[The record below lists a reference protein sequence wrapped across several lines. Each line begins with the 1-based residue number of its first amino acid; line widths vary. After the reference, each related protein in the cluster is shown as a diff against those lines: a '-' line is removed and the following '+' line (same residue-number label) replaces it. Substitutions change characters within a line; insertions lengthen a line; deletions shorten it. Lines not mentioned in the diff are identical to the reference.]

1 MSLTSRWTCHALIAA
16 SLLIIPACSSSSSE
30 SNWNFTIDNQTA
42 TDYAVFLNTA
52 ADNVGFRPAGVVD
65 ASGVHTIKDLAA
77 SVQYTFR
84 LSPVGM
90 DANAFVYEHQVSSSG
105 SDMTWTVP

>member
-1 MSLTSRWTCHALIAA
+1 VNANGS
-16 SLLIIPACSSSSSE
+16 
-30 SNWNFTIDNQTA
+30 
-42 TDYAVFLNTA
+42 
-52 ADNVGFRPAGVVD
+52 
-65 ASGVHTIKDLAA
+65 HTIKDLAA

-90 DANAFVYEHQVSSSG
+90 DANAFVYEHEVSSSG